1 MTSAKR
7 KEFLFL
13 GGVFALAA
21 LILFLALPG
30 LLAIPAVT
38 ALLLVYLLDAGF
50 TLWAAFLR
58 RFGRLGRTV
67 GKGLFGLLGTV
78 VALGVLIYTAA
89 PAILFQP
96 HADPE
101 AERWLAGRQTA
112 VQLDNG
118 LCGYL
123 RKGDGKT
130 LLLYFSGN
138 QETAASRLRALSQQD
153 VFPSCDFACID
164 YPAYG
169 RSSGSPTNDSLLAY
183 GLSVYDYFSQAMGY
197 RRIILM
203 GYSLGTGVA
212 NYVASQRDPLG
223 LILMAPYAGGCDLYN
238 RYLPI
243 FYGPLRLLVA
253 YPMPAA
259 DYARQSTI
267 RPLILASE
275 DDETVPYQSSARLSR
290 AYPQGCELTTL
301 HGVRH
306 NDFWQSSE
314 VLEQIQT
321 YLNQCAQ
328 YGCEEK

>member
-7 KEFLFL
+7 KELLFL

-30 LLAIPAVT
+30 LLAVPAVT

-50 TLWAAFLR
+50 SLWAVFLR
-58 RFGRLGRTV
+58 RFGKVGRGV
-67 GKGLFGLLGTV
+67 GKGLFILLGTLI
-78 VALGVLIYTAA
+78 ALGALIYTAA

-96 HADPE
+96 RTDPD
-101 AERWLAGRQTA
+101 AERWLSDRQTA

-123 RKGDGKT
+123 RKGDGQT
-130 LLLYFSGN
+130 LLLYFGGN
-138 QETAASRLRALSQQD
+138 QETAASRLRALTQQEP
-153 VFPSCDFACID
+153 FPSCDFACID
-164 YPAYG
+164 YPGYG
-169 RSSGSPTNDSLLAY
+169 RSSGTPSNDSLLAY
-183 GLSVYDYFSQAMGY
+183 GLSVYDYFSQTMGY
-197 RRIILM
+197 RHIILM

-212 NYVASQRDPLG
+212 NYVASQRDPAG
-223 LILMAPYAGGCDLYN
+223 LILMAPYADGCDLYN
-238 RYLPI
+238 HYLPI

-259 DYARQSTI
+259 GYAGQTAV

-275 DDETVPYQSSARLSR
+275 DDETVPYQSSVRLSR
-290 AYPQGCELTTL
+290 AYPQGCELITL
-301 HGVRH
+301 HGIRH
-306 NDFWQSSE
+306 NDFWQGGE

-321 YLNQCAQ
+321 YLAQCT
-328 YGCEEK
+328 GCEET